1 MAGSGSESAT
11 ELYWHAFAEAEEE
24 EIGSCV
30 GPDAAAPSSA
40 VLCNGAAGSSA
51 AAAASNPA
59 MAVLPQVRL
68 PISSSASGW
77 NAQILDRSRMIRN
90 LMSDVL
96 RRPFLEVRRTPSAMI
111 SCCAM
116 RGCPSRRIL

>member
-40 VLCNGAAGSSA
+40 ALFNAAGSSA
-51 AAAASNPA
+51 AAPAAAPSDEA
-59 MAVLPQVRL
+59 MEVLPQVCL
-68 PISSSASGW
+68 PISSFASGW
-77 NAQILDRSRMIRN
+77 NAHIIGMSRMIRN
-90 LMSDVL
+90 LMPDAL
-96 RRPFLEVRRTPSAMI
+96 RSTPSATI
-111 SCCAM
+111 GCCAM
-116 RGCPSRRIL
+116 RICPPRRIL